1 MKDDFQEKLESFSKI
16 YNVEKFNDDTICA
29 IANIQQNKSIIKNYV
44 AGSNVSQKHKDA
56 IRMIT
61 RVYENADI
69 NIVSME
75 LTKIGILSHKL
86 IR

>member
-1 MKDDFQEKLESFSKI
+1 M
-16 YNVEKFNDDTICA
+16 
-29 IANIQQNKSIIKNYV
+29 